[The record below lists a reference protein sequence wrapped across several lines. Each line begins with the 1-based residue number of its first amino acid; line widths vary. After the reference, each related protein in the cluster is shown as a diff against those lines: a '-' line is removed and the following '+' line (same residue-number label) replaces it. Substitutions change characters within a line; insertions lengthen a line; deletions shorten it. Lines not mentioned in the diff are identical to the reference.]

1 MSDKL
6 DEIKEEEK
14 RERDRSSKRR
24 RRGIYLSKRIRR
36 HNDYESIE

>member
-14 RERDRSSKRR
+14 ENRDRSSKR